1 MRYVDAFLIPVPLAR
16 KDAYRSL
23 AARASVV
30 LKESGALRVVE
41 CWLDATS
48 DALAESYHAIEAR
61 ESNSELHNRASTAFR
76 HAADANEEEGV
87 VLSWVEWP
95 DKSTRDR
102 GMKQAMEDPR
112 MQFSNEEPVFD
123 GSRLIASGFIPILVA

>member
-16 KDAYRSL
+16 RDAYRSL
-23 AARASVV
+23 SARASVV

-48 DALAESYHAIEAR
+48 DTLAEAYHAIEAR
-61 ESNSELHNRASTAFR
+61 ASNSELQARASTAFR
-76 HAADANEEEGV
+76 RAADANEEEGV

-95 DKSTRDR
+95 DKATRGR